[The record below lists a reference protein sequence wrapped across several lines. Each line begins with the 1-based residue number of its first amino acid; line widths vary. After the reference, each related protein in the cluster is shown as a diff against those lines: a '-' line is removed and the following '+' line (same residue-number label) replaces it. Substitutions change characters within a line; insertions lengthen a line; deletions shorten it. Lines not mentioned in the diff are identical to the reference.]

1 MRSRRPR
8 TGYASRVLLLV
19 LGLAGCP
26 NETSGATYPAAA
38 LYRFEGAALL
48 AGTVDPRTGTQL
60 VDGEPEEGHAWP
72 LVIAGGDLWVGVP
85 AAGEVR
91 RWTAGEGEPV
101 AAARG
106 QATDAFGAALAVS
119 SGEPVVG
126 APEASGGDE
135 AAGAGAVVLG
145 LSAVRRVVGS
155 SAQIRLGAVV
165 AACGDL
171 DGDGQSDVAMTA
183 PWARSLAG
191 SVFTVPVD
199 SGAVVTADL
208 DALGK
213 PVSGE
218 GFGAALACSA
228 DLLGDA
234 APDLVV
240 GARFAVGAGGLDGEG
255 AVTVWD
261 GAAIAAG
268 TPAATLFAHAAD
280 DADAG
285 EPGAFGSALATCQF
299 RASGRPALVVGA
311 PLAEGGAGAALV
323 YFPGEALA
331 GGAEPLVR
339 LVGEAEEGRF
349 GAAVAC
355 ADRDG
360 DGLDELF
367 IGAPGEN
374 ATDGTAEAG
383 ALYVFGG
390 LGAAAGSFSPAQARF
405 RLFADRAYLR
415 TGERFA
421 VGDLDG
427 DALAELVLLVR
438 QR

>member
-1 MRSRRPR
+1 MP
-8 TGYASRVLLLV
+8 LLALS
-19 LGLAGCP
+19 LLGCP

-38 LYRFEGAALL
+38 LYRIEGATILE
-48 AGTVDPRTGTQL
+48 GTVDPRSGTQII
-60 VDGEPEEGHAWP
+60 DGEPDQGHAWP
-72 LVIAGGDLWVGVP
+72 LVIAEGDLWAGLP
-85 AAGEVR
+85 DLGEVW
-91 RWTAGEGEPV
+91 RWTAGAGEPD

-106 QATDAFGAALAVS
+106 RATEAFGAALAVS

-126 APEASGGDE
+126 APEASGGDD

-155 SAQIRLGAVV
+155 SPQLRLGSVV
-165 AACGDL
+165 ATCGDL
-171 DGDGQSDVAMTA
+171 DGDGRLDVAMTA

-191 SVFTVPVD
+191 SVFTVPID

-208 DALGK
+208 DALGD
-213 PVSGE
+213 PAAGE
-218 GFGAALACSA
+218 GFGAALTCSA

-234 APDLVV
+234 APDLAV

-255 AVTVWD
+255 AVTLWD
-261 GAAIAAG
+261 AEAMAAG
-268 TPAATLFAHAAD
+268 APAATLYAHAAE
-280 DADAG
+280 DAGAG

-299 RASGRPALVVGA
+299 RDSGKPALVVGA
-311 PLAEGGAGAALV
+311 PLAGGGVGAAFV
-323 YFPGEALA
+323 YFPGDALSA
-331 GGAEPLVR
+331 GATPVVELVGGAE
-339 LVGEAEEGRF
+339 AGRF
-349 GAAVAC
+349 GAALAC

-367 IGAPGEN
+367 VGAPGEN
-374 ATDGTAEAG
+374 APDGTAEAG

-390 LGAAAGSFSPAQARF
+390 LGAAAGTFTPAQARF